1 MNILCSV
8 IADVL
13 HIIGILLICKFY
25 LQLKEKTDD
34 KYRYLKILIVSVSF
48 SLIISAIKNQTI
60 ALIIYLLCVGIIMQ
74 ITYLENNKK
83 IIVCTIWVSVIVE
96 MLDMLSILLVDIAS
110 AVMNYNNDSLEN
122 LFAAFLSLGFISIV
136 SILLRRITDESISRI
151 HVKYLALFTVN
162 LFADFC
168 ILALMTHVTLEEIAY
183 QNKIAYII
191 IYISVSIGLLIQMA
205 CVILLLVSR
214 NMHKEKE
221 SIIKQYLEE
230 QVKQYEYLNEREKE
244 TKKFRHDIRG
254 HLYFLNKLKQEGR
267 DQEFEDYFQD
277 IIGKVDD
284 LGNNVNV
291 GNDIVNAVLNK
302 AYAEANNKNIKINV
316 TGHFPSQCDISAYNL
331 CTIFF
336 NLLNNAIEAADKT
349 MKREVWVVCQYT
361 EKIIII
367 EIGNYYCNNNKLD
380 KNKLMTT
387 KSEKEYHGWGMK
399 NVEDSVAECKGLM
412 DIEIER
418 DKFIVSITLKNEK
431 EEIIK

>member
-1 MNILCSV
+1 M
-8 IADVL
+8 
-13 HIIGILLICKFY
+13 
-25 LQLKEKTDD
+25 
-34 KYRYLKILIVSVSF
+34 
-48 SLIISAIKNQTI
+48 
-60 ALIIYLLCVGIIMQ
+60 
-74 ITYLENNKK
+74 
-83 IIVCTIWVSVIVE
+83 
-96 MLDMLSILLVDIAS
+96 
-110 AVMNYNNDSLEN
+110 
-122 LFAAFLSLGFISIV
+122 
-136 SILLRRITDESISRI
+136 
-151 HVKYLALFTVN
+151 
-162 LFADFC
+162 
-168 ILALMTHVTLEEIAY
+168 
-183 QNKIAYII
+183 
-191 IYISVSIGLLIQMA
+191 
-205 CVILLLVSR
+205 
-214 NMHKEKE
+214 
-221 SIIKQYLEE
+221 
-230 QVKQYEYLNEREKE
+230 
-244 TKKFRHDIRG
+244 
-254 HLYFLNKLKQEGR
+254 
-267 DQEFEDYFQD
+267 
-277 IIGKVDD
+277 DD

>member
-60 ALIIYLLCVGIIMQ
+60 ALIIYLLCVGILMQ

-110 AVMNYNNDSLEN
+110 AVMNFNNDSLEN

-136 SILLRRITDESISRI
+136 SILLRRITDEGISRI

-367 EIGNYYCNNNKLD
+367 EIGSYYCNNNKLD